1 MRMHRIA
8 SKKYSVEIAE
18 FWRHALADS
27 IDGEPVHDFVLQLI
41 RMHDSAS
48 GAHQHLRL
56 DVRNVD
62 SVVAAS
68 GNFEVRELDV
78 ETDEAAFA
86 RDGHDAAV

>member
-1 MRMHRIA
+1 MHRIA
-8 SKKYSVEIAE
+8 SKKDSVEIAE

-41 RMHDSAS
+41 RMHNSAS

-68 GNFEVRELDV
+68 DFEVRELDV
-78 ETDEAAFA
+78 ETDEATFA
-86 RDGHDAAV
+86 WDCHDAAV